1 MKKITLTIG
10 MLTMM
15 VSQLHSQVDF
25 KKYDVTESENESHII
40 KENLKVE
47 LTIKG
52 NTFFTDVDGRYILQQ
67 QIDKKGNVTQEK
79 TYTISYEKNY
89 KDRYII
95 GGYDDTTSCELE
107 FTFWIKEDSE
117 VWVSNYSEDTF
128 TTLTGDISYQK

>member
-1 MKKITLTIG
+1 MKKIKLTIA

-15 VSQLHSQVDF
+15 VSQLHSQVEF

-40 KENLKVE
+40 KENLKLD
-47 LTIKG
+47 LTING
-52 NTFFTDVDGRYILQQ
+52 NTFFTEVDGYILQQ

-89 KDRYII
+89 VDRYII
-95 GGYDDTTSCELE
+95 GGYDDSTSCELE

>member
-1 MKKITLTIG
+1 MKKIKLTIA

-15 VSQLHSQVDF
+15 VSQLHSQVEF

-40 KENLKVE
+40 KENLKLD
-47 LTIKG
+47 LTING
-52 NTFFTDVDGRYILQQ
+52 NTFFTEVDGRYIVQQ

-89 KDRYII
+89 VDRYII
-95 GGYDDTTSCELE
+95 GGYDDSTSCELE

-117 VWVSNYSEDTF
+117 VWVSNYSDDTF

>member
-1 MKKITLTIG
+1 MKKIKLTIA

-15 VSQLHSQVDF
+15 VSQLHSQVEF

-40 KENLKVE
+40 KENLKLD
-47 LTIKG
+47 LTING
-52 NTFFTDVDGRYILQQ
+52 NTFFTEVDGRYIVQQ

-89 KDRYII
+89 VDRYII
-95 GGYDDTTSCELE
+95 GGYDDSTSCELE

>member
-1 MKKITLTIG
+1 MKKITLTIA

-15 VSQLHSQVDF
+15 VSQLHSQVEF

-40 KENLKVE
+40 KKNLVLD

-52 NTFFTDVDGRYILQQ
+52 NTFFTDIDGRYILQQ

-89 KDRYII
+89 NDRYII
-95 GGYDDTTSCELE
+95 GGYDDITSCELE

-117 VWVSNYSEDTF
+117 IWVSNYSDDTF

>member
-1 MKKITLTIG
+1 MKKITLTIA

-15 VSQLHSQVDF
+15 VSQLHSQVEF
-25 KKYDVTESENESHII
+25 KKYDVTDSENESHII
-40 KENLKVE
+40 KENLKLD

-52 NTFFTDVDGRYILQQ
+52 NTFFTDIDGRYILQQ

-89 KDRYII
+89 NDRYII
-95 GGYDDTTSCELE
+95 GGYDDSTSCELE

-117 VWVSNYSEDTF
+117 VWVSNYSDDTF

>member
-1 MKKITLTIG
+1 MKKIKLTIA

-15 VSQLHSQVDF
+15 VSQLHSQVEF

-40 KENLKVE
+40 KENLKLD
-47 LTIKG
+47 LTING
-52 NTFFTDVDGRYILQQ
+52 NTFFTEVDGRYIVQQ

-89 KDRYII
+89 VDRYII
-95 GGYDDTTSCELE
+95 GGDDDSTSCELE